1 MKHESQFLNQMREV
15 KAFMQYEDFKTF
27 MAAIDLGYLNSQSK
41 AIKKMYEEIYNV
53 VDALLPKSEEC
64 QDWVNE
70 NQFFDKALQ
79 LLNEDV
85 KKSYRKEAV
94 RQTIAK

>member
-64 QDWVNE
+64 QDWGNE

-94 RQTIAK
+94 RQTLAK